1 MDAQEYKRKRKRKGS
16 LVMNKDVYGIL
27 GDLTAEILLEIIAEC
42 MDDYLYVIDLQNN
55 KMEISQSALDR
66 FMISETYM
74 RNAKQEI
81 MSVVYKEDRT
91 MFAKHMQAV
100 MDGKEKVHDIHYRWL
115 DKNGLPVWVNCRGV
129 VIDDEDGK
137 PGYLVG
143 CLNET
148 GNQRRADNVTGLL
161 GGMEFC
167 AYLRS
172 QKKPVTTGFLMHIG
186 IDDFATVNE
195 THGSNYGDYVL
206 KSVADCMKEC
216 LSGNQR
222 LYHLVA
228 DQYVIVDLDSTSMDD
243 AIQLKKKIGEKI
255 DEFIISEKYEVVFSA
270 SAGVIDAST
279 VAEGYEECRKKFEF
293 SLKKAKRMG
302 KNNIYFYRQE
312 DYEKFQRNGRI
323 ISALRNSIAN
333 GCEGFE
339 VYYQPIVDCVSG
351 RVIGAEALMRYT
363 MVTEEGKEWLSPVE
377 FIPLLEKTGLIIP
390 AGRFVLNEAA
400 KMCREIQQYIPEF
413 SVNVNISCY
422 QIEHGKIADKILT
435 AVRDN
440 GLMPDRICIEMTESG
455 FMDMTPVF
463 CKFRKVLEEN
473 GIQFVIDDFGTGY
486 SNLHCISDMNPG
498 YVKMDKDFTAKAMS
512 CERDYELFKKIIEMV
527 HSIGIHICVE
537 GIEKEDWHL
546 KMKELQAD
554 YLQGYF
560 FGKPC
565 EKKKFMEEF
574 VCNPHNNGVW

>member
-1 MDAQEYKRKRKRKGS
+1 
-16 LVMNKDVYGIL
+16 MNKDVYGIL

-66 FMISETYM
+66 FMISEKHV
-74 RNAKQEI
+74 RNVKQEI

-323 ISALRNSIAN
+323 ISALRSSIAN

-377 FIPLLEKTGLIIP
+377 FIPLLEKSGLIIP

-413 SVNVNISCY
+413 RVNVNISYY

-440 GLMPDRICIEMTESG
+440 GLTPNRICIEMTESG
-455 FMDMTPVF
+455 FIDMTPVF

-486 SNLHCISDMNPG
+486 SNLHCISAMNPG

-527 HSIGIHICVE
+527 HSIGIRICVE

>member
-1 MDAQEYKRKRKRKGS
+1 
-16 LVMNKDVYGIL
+16 MNKDVYGIL
-27 GDLTAEILLEIIAEC
+27 GDLTAEVLLEIIAEC
-42 MDDYLYVIDLQNN
+42 MDDYLYVLDLQNN

-81 MSVVYKEDRT
+81 MSAVYEEDRA
-91 MFAKHMQAV
+91 MFEKHMQAV

-167 AYLRS
+167 DYLRS

-186 IDDFATVNE
+186 IDDFAAVNG

-216 LSGNQR
+216 LSENQR
-222 LYHLVA
+222 LYHLIA
-228 DQYVIVDLDSTSMDD
+228 GQYVIVDLDSTSMDD
-243 AIQLKKKIGEKI
+243 AIQLKKRIGEKI
-255 DEFIISEKYEVVFSA
+255 DEFIISEKYEVVFSV

-293 SLKKAKRMG
+293 SLKKAKQIG

-323 ISALRNSIAN
+323 ISALRSSIAN

-413 SVNVNISCY
+413 RVNVNISCY

-440 GLMPDRICIEMTESG
+440 GLTPDRICIEMTESG
-455 FMDMTPVF
+455 FMDMTPAF

-498 YVKMDKDFTAKAMS
+498 YVKIDKDFTAKAMS

-527 HSIGIHICVE
+527 HSIGIRICVE

-565 EKKKFMEEF
+565 EKRKFMEEF
-574 VCNPHNNGVW
+574 VCNPHNNGV

>member
-1 MDAQEYKRKRKRKGS
+1 
-16 LVMNKDVYGIL
+16 MNKDVYGIL
-27 GDLTAEILLEIIAEC
+27 GDLTAEVLLEIIAEC
-42 MDDYLYVIDLQNN
+42 MDDYLYVLDLQNN

-81 MSVVYKEDRT
+81 MSAVYEEDRA
-91 MFAKHMQAV
+91 MFEKHMQAV

-167 AYLRS
+167 DYLRS

-186 IDDFATVNE
+186 IDDFAAVNG

-222 LYHLVA
+222 LFHLIA

-323 ISALRNSIAN
+323 ISALRSSIAN

-413 SVNVNISCY
+413 RVNVNISCY

-440 GLMPDRICIEMTESG
+440 GLTPDRICIEMTESG
-455 FMDMTPVF
+455 FMDMTPAF

-527 HSIGIHICVE
+527 HSIGIRICVE
-537 GIEKEDWHL
+537 GIEEEDWHL

>member
-1 MDAQEYKRKRKRKGS
+1 
-16 LVMNKDVYGIL
+16 MNKDVYGIL
-27 GDLTAEILLEIIAEC
+27 GDLTAEVLLEIIAEC
-42 MDDYLYVIDLQNN
+42 MDDYLYVLDLQNN

-81 MSVVYKEDRT
+81 MSAVYEEDRA
-91 MFAKHMQAV
+91 MFENHMQAV

-167 AYLRS
+167 DYLRS

-186 IDDFATVNE
+186 IDDFAAVNG

-222 LYHLVA
+222 LFHLIA

-255 DEFIISEKYEVVFSA
+255 DEFIISEQYEVVFSA

-293 SLKKAKRMG
+293 SLKKAKQMG

-323 ISALRNSIAN
+323 ISALRSSIAN

-390 AGRFVLNEAA
+390 AGRFVLDEAA

-413 SVNVNISCY
+413 RVNVNISCY

-440 GLMPDRICIEMTESG
+440 GLTPDRICIEMTESG
-455 FMDMTPVF
+455 FMDMTPAF

-527 HSIGIHICVE
+527 HSIGIRICVE
-537 GIEKEDWHL
+537 GIEEEDWHL

>member
-1 MDAQEYKRKRKRKGS
+1 
-16 LVMNKDVYGIL
+16 MNKDVYGIL
-27 GDLTAEILLEIIAEC
+27 GDLTAEVLLEIIAEC
-42 MDDYLYVIDLQNN
+42 MDDYLYVLDLQNN

-81 MSVVYKEDRT
+81 MSAVYEEDRT

-167 AYLRS
+167 DYLRS

-186 IDDFATVNE
+186 IDDFAAVNG

-216 LSGNQR
+216 LSENQR
-222 LYHLVA
+222 LFHLIA
-228 DQYVIVDLDSTSMDD
+228 GQYVIVDLDSTSMDD

-255 DEFIISEKYEVVFSA
+255 DEFIISEQYEVVFSA

-293 SLKKAKRMG
+293 SLKKAKQMG

-323 ISALRNSIAN
+323 ISALRSSIAN

-413 SVNVNISCY
+413 RVNVNISCY

-440 GLMPDRICIEMTESG
+440 GLTPDRICIEMTESG
-455 FMDMTPVF
+455 FMDMTPAF

-527 HSIGIHICVE
+527 HSIGIRICVE
-537 GIEKEDWHL
+537 GIEEEDWHL

-574 VCNPHNNGVW
+574 VCNLRNKGV

>member
-1 MDAQEYKRKRKRKGS
+1 
-16 LVMNKDVYGIL
+16 MNKDVYGIL
-27 GDLTAEILLEIIAEC
+27 GDLTAEVLLEIIAEC
-42 MDDYLYVIDLQNN
+42 MDDYLYVLDLQNN

-81 MSVVYKEDRT
+81 MSAVYEEDRA
-91 MFAKHMQAV
+91 MFEKHMQAV

-167 AYLRS
+167 DYLRS

-186 IDDFATVNE
+186 IDDFAAVNG

-222 LYHLVA
+222 LFHLIA

-255 DEFIISEKYEVVFSA
+255 DEFIISEQYEVVFSA

-293 SLKKAKRMG
+293 SLKKAKQMG
-302 KNNIYFYRQE
+302 KNNIYFYSQE

-323 ISALRNSIAN
+323 ISALRSSIAN

-413 SVNVNISCY
+413 RVNVNISCY

-440 GLMPDRICIEMTESG
+440 GLTPDRICIEMTESG
-455 FMDMTPVF
+455 FMDMTPAF

-527 HSIGIHICVE
+527 HSIGIRICVE
-537 GIEKEDWHL
+537 GIEEEDWHL

-574 VCNPHNNGVW
+574 VCNLRNKGV

>member
-1 MDAQEYKRKRKRKGS
+1 
-16 LVMNKDVYGIL
+16 MNKDVYGIL

-81 MSVVYKEDRT
+81 MSAVYEEDRA
-91 MFAKHMQAV
+91 MFEKHMQAV

-148 GNQRRADNVTGLL
+148 GNQRRAYNVTGLL

-167 AYLRS
+167 DYLRS

-186 IDDFATVNE
+186 IDDFAAVNG

-222 LYHLVA
+222 LFHLIA

-255 DEFIISEKYEVVFSA
+255 DEFIISEQYEVVFSA

-293 SLKKAKRMG
+293 SLKKAKQMG

-413 SVNVNISCY
+413 RVNVNISCY

-440 GLMPDRICIEMTESG
+440 GLTPDRICIEMTESG
-455 FMDMTPVF
+455 FMDMTPAF

-527 HSIGIHICVE
+527 HSIGIRICVE

>member
-1 MDAQEYKRKRKRKGS
+1 
-16 LVMNKDVYGIL
+16 MNKDVYGIL
-27 GDLTAEILLEIIAEC
+27 GDLTAEVLLEIIAEC
-42 MDDYLYVIDLQNN
+42 MDDYLYVLDLQNN

-81 MSVVYKEDRT
+81 MSAVYEEDRA
-91 MFAKHMQAV
+91 MFEKHMQAV

-167 AYLRS
+167 DYLRS

-186 IDDFATVNE
+186 IDDFAAVNG

-216 LSGNQR
+216 LSENQR
-222 LYHLVA
+222 LFHLIA
-228 DQYVIVDLDSTSMDD
+228 GQYVIVDLDSTSMDD
-243 AIQLKKKIGEKI
+243 AIQLKKRIGEKI
-255 DEFIISEKYEVVFSA
+255 DEFIISEKYEVVFSV

-293 SLKKAKRMG
+293 SLKKAKQMG

-323 ISALRNSIAN
+323 ISALRSSIAN

-413 SVNVNISCY
+413 RVNVNISCY

-440 GLMPDRICIEMTESG
+440 GLTPDRICIEMTESG
-455 FMDMTPVF
+455 FMDMTPAF

-498 YVKMDKDFTAKAMS
+498 YVKIDKDFTAKAMS

-527 HSIGIHICVE
+527 HSIGIRICVE

-574 VCNPHNNGVW
+574 VCNLHNKGV

>member
-1 MDAQEYKRKRKRKGS
+1 
-16 LVMNKDVYGIL
+16 MNKDVYGIL
-27 GDLTAEILLEIIAEC
+27 GDLTAEVLLEIIAEC
-42 MDDYLYVIDLQNN
+42 MDDYLYVLDLQNN

-74 RNAKQEI
+74 RNAKQEV
-81 MSVVYKEDRT
+81 MSAVYEEDRA
-91 MFAKHMQAV
+91 MFEKHMQAV

-167 AYLRS
+167 DYLRS

-186 IDDFATVNE
+186 IDDFAAVNG

-222 LYHLVA
+222 LFHLIA
-228 DQYVIVDLDSTSMDD
+228 NQYVIVDLDSTSMDD

-255 DEFIISEKYEVVFSA
+255 DEFIISEQYEVVFSA

-293 SLKKAKRMG
+293 SLKKAKQMG

-323 ISALRNSIAN
+323 ISALRSSIAN

-413 SVNVNISCY
+413 RVNVNISCY

-440 GLMPDRICIEMTESG
+440 GLTPDRICIEMTESG
-455 FMDMTPVF
+455 FMDMTPAF

-527 HSIGIHICVE
+527 HSIGIRICVE
-537 GIEKEDWHL
+537 GIEEEDWHL

-560 FGKPC
+560 CGKPC

-574 VCNPHNNGVW
+574 VCNLRNKGV

>member
-1 MDAQEYKRKRKRKGS
+1 
-16 LVMNKDVYGIL
+16 MNKDVYGIL
-27 GDLTAEILLEIIAEC
+27 GDLTAEVLLEIIAEC
-42 MDDYLYVIDLQNN
+42 MDDYLYVLDLQNN

-81 MSVVYKEDRT
+81 MSAVYEEDRA
-91 MFAKHMQAV
+91 MFEKHMQAV

-167 AYLRS
+167 DYLRS

-186 IDDFATVNE
+186 IDDFAAVNG

-222 LYHLVA
+222 LFHLIA

-255 DEFIISEKYEVVFSA
+255 DEFIISEQYEVVFSA

-293 SLKKAKRMG
+293 SLKKAKQMG

-323 ISALRNSIAN
+323 ISALRSSIAN

-413 SVNVNISCY
+413 RVNVNISCY

-440 GLMPDRICIEMTESG
+440 GLTPDRICIEMTESG
-455 FMDMTPVF
+455 FMDMTPAF

-527 HSIGIHICVE
+527 HSIGIRLCVE
-537 GIEKEDWHL
+537 GIEEEDWHL

-574 VCNPHNNGVW
+574 VCNLRNKGV

>member
-66 FMISETYM
+66 FMISETHV
-74 RNAKQEI
+74 RNVKQEI
-81 MSVVYKEDRT
+81 MSVVYEEDRT

-222 LYHLVA
+222 LYHLIA

-323 ISALRNSIAN
+323 ISALRSSIAN

-339 VYYQPIVDCVSG
+339 VYYQPIYSLKEKCVVSL
-351 RVIGAEALMRYT
+351 EALVRLKD
-363 MVTEEGKEWLSPVE
+363 EKLGAIPPDE
-377 FIPLLEKTGLIIP
+377 FIPLAEQNGTITQIS
-390 AGRFVLNEAA
+390 
-400 KMCREIQQYIPEF
+400 EI
-413 SVNVNISCY
+413 
-422 QIEHGKIADKILT
+422 
-435 AVRDN
+435 
-440 GLMPDRICIEMTESG
+440 
-455 FMDMTPVF
+455 
-463 CKFRKVLEEN
+463 VLEECCRFLAKHVLPN
-473 GIQFVIDDFGTGY
+473 PSLGIRTIHVNIAAAQCLNR
-486 SNLHCISDMNPG
+486 NLKESILPVLERY
-498 YVKMDKDFTAKAMS
+498 YVPAHMITLELTERTA
-512 CERDYELFKKIIEMV
+512 
-527 HSIGIHICVE
+527 VE
-537 GIEKEDWHL
+537 APKLMLWH
-546 KMKELQAD
+546 MQE
-554 YLQGYF
+554 
-560 FGKPC
+560 FGKIGMGFAMDDYGSGNSNCSYLIRFPFREIKIC
-565 EKKKFMEEF
+565 ITKISTFLILCDLA
-574 VCNPHNNGVW
+574 VCLATLYVSFSLVFALMG

>member
-1 MDAQEYKRKRKRKGS
+1 MDAQEYKRKRKREGS
-16 LVMNKDVYGIL
+16 LVMNKDVYGLL
-27 GDLTAEILLEIIAEC
+27 GDLTAEVLLEIIAEC
-42 MDDYLYVIDLQNN
+42 MDDYLYVFDLQNN
-55 KMEISQSALDR
+55 KMEISRSALDR
-66 FMISETYM
+66 FMISETHM

-81 MSVVYKEDRT
+81 MSAVYEEDRT
-91 MFAKHMQAV
+91 MIAKHMQAV

-167 AYLRS
+167 DYLRS

-186 IDDFATVNE
+186 IDDFAAVNG

-222 LYHLVA
+222 LYHLIA
-228 DQYVIVDLDSTSMDD
+228 GQYVIVDLDSTSMDD

-255 DEFIISEKYEVVFSA
+255 DEFIISEKYEVVFSV

-293 SLKKAKRMG
+293 SLKKAKQMG

-312 DYEKFQRNGRI
+312 EYERFQRNGRI

-413 SVNVNISCY
+413 RVNVNISYY
-422 QIEHGKIADKILT
+422 QIEHGKIADKILA

-440 GLMPDRICIEMTESG
+440 GLTPDCICIEMTESG
-455 FMDMTPVF
+455 FMDMTPAF

-473 GIQFVIDDFGTGY
+473 RIQFVIDDFGTGY

-498 YVKMDKDFTAKAMS
+498 YVKIDKDFTAKAMS

-527 HSIGIHICVE
+527 HSIGIRICVE

-565 EKKKFMEEF
+565 EKRKFMEEF
-574 VCNPHNNGVW
+574 VCNSHNNGV

>member
-1 MDAQEYKRKRKRKGS
+1 
-16 LVMNKDVYGIL
+16 MNKDVYGIL
-27 GDLTAEILLEIIAEC
+27 GDLTAEVLLEIIAEC
-42 MDDYLYVIDLQNN
+42 MDDYLYVLDLQNN

-81 MSVVYKEDRT
+81 MSAVYEEDRA
-91 MFAKHMQAV
+91 MFEKHMQAV

-167 AYLRS
+167 DYLRS

-186 IDDFATVNE
+186 IDDFAAVNG

-222 LYHLVA
+222 LFHLIA

-255 DEFIISEKYEVVFSA
+255 DEFIISEQYEVVFSA

-293 SLKKAKRMG
+293 SLKKAKQMG

-312 DYEKFQRNGRI
+312 EYERFQRNGRI

-413 SVNVNISCY
+413 KVNVNISYY
-422 QIEHGKIADKILT
+422 QIEHGKIADKILA

-440 GLMPDRICIEMTESG
+440 GLAPDRICIEMTESG
-455 FMDMTPVF
+455 FMDMTPAF

-527 HSIGIHICVE
+527 HSIGIRICVE

-554 YLQGYF
+554 YLQGYL

-565 EKKKFMEEF
+565 EKKKFVEAF
-574 VCNPHNNGVW
+574 VCNLRNNGV

>member
-1 MDAQEYKRKRKRKGS
+1 
-16 LVMNKDVYGIL
+16 MNKDVYGIL
-27 GDLTAEILLEIIAEC
+27 GDLTAEVLLEIIAEC
-42 MDDYLYVIDLQNN
+42 MDDYLYVLDLQNN

-81 MSVVYKEDRT
+81 MSAVYEEDRA
-91 MFAKHMQAV
+91 MFEKHMQAV

-167 AYLRS
+167 DYLRS

-186 IDDFATVNE
+186 IDDFAAVNG

-222 LYHLVA
+222 LFHLIA

-255 DEFIISEKYEVVFSA
+255 DEFIISEQYEVVFSA

-527 HSIGIHICVE
+527 HSIGIRICVE

>member
-1 MDAQEYKRKRKRKGS
+1 MDAQEYKRKRKREGS
-16 LVMNKDVYGIL
+16 LVMNKDVYGLL

-42 MDDYLYVIDLQNN
+42 MDDYLYVLDLQNN

-66 FMISETYM
+66 FIISETQM

-81 MSVVYKEDRT
+81 MSAVYEEDRA
-91 MFAKHMQAV
+91 MFEKHMQAV

-167 AYLRS
+167 DYLRS

-186 IDDFATVNE
+186 IDDFAAVNG

-222 LYHLVA
+222 LFHLIA
-228 DQYVIVDLDSTSMDD
+228 DQYVIVDLDSTSRDD

-255 DEFIISEKYEVVFSA
+255 DEFIISEQYEVVFSA

-363 MVTEEGKEWLSPVE
+363 MVTEEGEERLSPVE
-377 FIPLLEKTGLIIP
+377 FIPLLEMTGLIIP
-390 AGRFVLNEAA
+390 AGRFLLNEAA
-400 KMCREIQQYIPEF
+400 KMCCEILQYIPEF
-413 SVNVNISCY
+413 KVNVNISYY
-422 QIEHGKIADKILT
+422 QIEHGKIADRILA
-435 AVRDN
+435 AVNDN
-440 GLMPDRICIEMTESG
+440 GLAPDHICIEMTESG
-455 FMDMTPVF
+455 FMDMTPAF

-527 HSIGIHICVE
+527 HSIGIRICVE
-537 GIEKEDWHL
+537 GIEEEDWHL

-574 VCNPHNNGVW
+574 VCNPHNNGV

>member
-1 MDAQEYKRKRKRKGS
+1 
-16 LVMNKDVYGIL
+16 MNKDVYGIL
-27 GDLTAEILLEIIAEC
+27 GDLTAEVLLEIIAEC
-42 MDDYLYVIDLQNN
+42 MDDYLYVLDLQNN

-81 MSVVYKEDRT
+81 MSAVYEEDRA
-91 MFAKHMQAV
+91 MFEKHMQAV

-167 AYLRS
+167 DYLRS

-186 IDDFATVNE
+186 IDDFAAVNG

-222 LYHLVA
+222 LFHLIA
-228 DQYVIVDLDSTSMDD
+228 DQYVIVDLDSTSKDD

-255 DEFIISEKYEVVFSA
+255 DEFIISEQYEVVFSA

-293 SLKKAKRMG
+293 SLKKAKQMG

-323 ISALRNSIAN
+323 ISALRSSIAN

-413 SVNVNISCY
+413 RVNVNISCY

-440 GLMPDRICIEMTESG
+440 GLTPDRICIEMTESG
-455 FMDMTPVF
+455 FMDMTPAF

-527 HSIGIHICVE
+527 HSIGIRICVE
-537 GIEKEDWHL
+537 GIEEEDWHL

-574 VCNPHNNGVW
+574 VCNLRNKGV

>member
-1 MDAQEYKRKRKRKGS
+1 
-16 LVMNKDVYGIL
+16 MNKDVYGIL
-27 GDLTAEILLEIIAEC
+27 GDLTAEVLLEIIAEC
-42 MDDYLYVIDLQNN
+42 MDDYLYVLDLQNN

-81 MSVVYKEDRT
+81 MSAVYEEDRA
-91 MFAKHMQAV
+91 MFEKHMQAV

-167 AYLRS
+167 DYLRS

-186 IDDFATVNE
+186 IDDFAAVNG

-222 LYHLVA
+222 LFHLIA

-323 ISALRNSIAN
+323 ISALRSSIAN

-377 FIPLLEKTGLIIP
+377 FIPLLEKSGLIIP

-413 SVNVNISCY
+413 RVNVNISYY
-422 QIEHGKIADKILT
+422 QIEHGKIADKILA

-440 GLMPDRICIEMTESG
+440 GLTPDCICIEMTESG

-527 HSIGIHICVE
+527 HSIGIRICVE

-565 EKKKFMEEF
+565 EKRKFMEEF
-574 VCNPHNNGVW
+574 VCNPHNNGV

>member
-1 MDAQEYKRKRKRKGS
+1 
-16 LVMNKDVYGIL
+16 MNKDVYGIL
-27 GDLTAEILLEIIAEC
+27 GDLTAEVLLEIIAEC
-42 MDDYLYVIDLQNN
+42 MDDYLYVLDLQNN

-81 MSVVYKEDRT
+81 MSAVYEEDRA
-91 MFAKHMQAV
+91 MFEKHMQAV

-186 IDDFATVNE
+186 IDDFAAVNG

-216 LSGNQR
+216 LSENQR
-222 LYHLVA
+222 LYHLIA
-228 DQYVIVDLDSTSMDD
+228 GQYVIVDLDSTSMDD
-243 AIQLKKKIGEKI
+243 AIQLKKRIGEKI
-255 DEFIISEKYEVVFSA
+255 DEFIISEKYEVVFSV

-293 SLKKAKRMG
+293 SLKKAKQMG

-323 ISALRNSIAN
+323 ISALRSSIAN

-413 SVNVNISCY
+413 KVNVNISYY
-422 QIEHGKIADKILT
+422 QIEHGKIADKILA

-440 GLMPDRICIEMTESG
+440 GLTPDCICIEMTESG
-455 FMDMTPVF
+455 FMDMTPAF

-473 GIQFVIDDFGTGY
+473 RIQFVIDDFGTGY

-498 YVKMDKDFTAKAMS
+498 YVKIDKDFTAKAMS

-527 HSIGIHICVE
+527 HSIGIRICVE

-565 EKKKFMEEF
+565 EKRKFMEEF
-574 VCNPHNNGVW
+574 VCNPHNNGV

>member
-1 MDAQEYKRKRKRKGS
+1 
-16 LVMNKDVYGIL
+16 MNKDVYGIL

-42 MDDYLYVIDLQNN
+42 MDDYLYVFDLKNN

-81 MSVVYKEDRT
+81 MSVVYEEDRT
-91 MFAKHMQAV
+91 MFAKHMQDV

-129 VIDDEDGK
+129 VLDDEDGK

-167 AYLRS
+167 DYLRS

-186 IDDFATVNE
+186 IDDFTAVNG

-222 LYHLVA
+222 LFHLIA
-228 DQYVIVDLDSTSMDD
+228 DQYVIADLDSTSRDD

-293 SLKKAKRMG
+293 SLKMAKRMG

-363 MVTEEGKEWLSPVE
+363 MVTEEGEERLSPVE
-377 FIPLLEKTGLIIP
+377 FIPLLEMTGLIIP
-390 AGRFVLNEAA
+390 AGRFLLNEAA
-400 KMCREIQQYIPEF
+400 KMCCEILQYIPEF
-413 SVNVNISCY
+413 KVNVNISCY
-422 QIEHGKIADKILT
+422 QIEHGKIADKILA
-435 AVRDN
+435 AVNDN
-440 GLMPDRICIEMTESG
+440 GLAPDHICIEMTESG
-455 FMDMTPVF
+455 FMDMTPAF

-498 YVKMDKDFTAKAMS
+498 YVKIDKDFTAKAMS

-527 HSIGIHICVE
+527 HSIGIRICVE
-537 GIEKEDWHL
+537 GIEEEDWHL

-574 VCNPHNNGVW
+574 VCNLRNKGV

>member
-1 MDAQEYKRKRKRKGS
+1 
-16 LVMNKDVYGIL
+16 MNKDVYGIL
-27 GDLTAEILLEIIAEC
+27 GDLTAEVLLEIIAEC
-42 MDDYLYVIDLQNN
+42 MDDYLYVLDLQNN

-81 MSVVYKEDRT
+81 MSAVYEEDRA
-91 MFAKHMQAV
+91 MFEKHMQAV

-167 AYLRS
+167 DYLRS

-186 IDDFATVNE
+186 IDDFAAVNG

-216 LSGNQR
+216 LSENQR
-222 LYHLVA
+222 LFHLIA
-228 DQYVIVDLDSTSMDD
+228 GQYVIVDLDSTSMDD
-243 AIQLKKKIGEKI
+243 AIQLKKRIGEKI

-293 SLKKAKRMG
+293 SLKKAKQMG

-323 ISALRNSIAN
+323 ISALRSSIAN

-413 SVNVNISCY
+413 RVNVNISCY

-440 GLMPDRICIEMTESG
+440 GLTPDRICIEMTESG
-455 FMDMTPVF
+455 FMDMTPAF

-527 HSIGIHICVE
+527 HSIGIRICVE
-537 GIEKEDWHL
+537 GIEEEDWHL

-574 VCNPHNNGVW
+574 VCNLRNKGV

>member
-1 MDAQEYKRKRKRKGS
+1 
-16 LVMNKDVYGIL
+16 MNKDVYGIL
-27 GDLTAEILLEIIAEC
+27 GDLTAEVLLEIIAEC
-42 MDDYLYVIDLQNN
+42 MDDYLYVLDLQNN

-81 MSVVYKEDRT
+81 MSAVYEEDRA
-91 MFAKHMQAV
+91 MFEKHMQAV

-167 AYLRS
+167 DYLRS

-186 IDDFATVNE
+186 IDDFAAVNG

-243 AIQLKKKIGEKI
+243 AIQLKKRIGEKI
-255 DEFIISEKYEVVFSA
+255 DEFIISEKYEVVFSV

-293 SLKKAKRMG
+293 SLKKAKQMG

-312 DYEKFQRNGRI
+312 DYETFQRNGRI
-323 ISALRNSIAN
+323 ISALRSSIAN

-390 AGRFVLNEAA
+390 AGRFVLDEAA

-413 SVNVNISCY
+413 RVNVNISCY

-440 GLMPDRICIEMTESG
+440 GLTPDRICIEMTESG
-455 FMDMTPVF
+455 FMDMTPAF

-527 HSIGIHICVE
+527 HSIGIRICVE
-537 GIEKEDWHL
+537 GIEEEDWHL

-574 VCNPHNNGVW
+574 VYNLRNKGV

>member
-1 MDAQEYKRKRKRKGS
+1 
-16 LVMNKDVYGIL
+16 MNKDVYGIL
-27 GDLTAEILLEIIAEC
+27 GDLTAEVLLEIIAEC
-42 MDDYLYVIDLQNN
+42 MDDYLYVLDLQNN

-81 MSVVYKEDRT
+81 MSAVYEEDRA
-91 MFAKHMQAV
+91 MFEKHMQAV

-167 AYLRS
+167 DYLRS

-186 IDDFATVNE
+186 IDDFAAVNG

-206 KSVADCMKEC
+206 KSVADCMKAC

-222 LYHLVA
+222 LYHLIA
-228 DQYVIVDLDSTSMDD
+228 GQYVIADLDSTSRDD

-270 SAGVIDAST
+270 SAGVINAST

-293 SLKKAKRMG
+293 SLKKAKQMG

-312 DYEKFQRNGRI
+312 EYERFQRNGRI

-413 SVNVNISCY
+413 KVNVNISYY
-422 QIEHGKIADKILT
+422 QIEHGKIADKILA

-440 GLMPDRICIEMTESG
+440 GLAPDRICIEMTESG
-455 FMDMTPVF
+455 FMDMTPAF

-473 GIQFVIDDFGTGY
+473 EIQLVIDDFGTGY

-527 HSIGIHICVE
+527 HSIGIRICVE

-565 EKKKFMEEF
+565 EKRKFMEEF
-574 VCNPHNNGVW
+574 VCNPHNNGV

>member
-1 MDAQEYKRKRKRKGS
+1 
-16 LVMNKDVYGIL
+16 MNKDVYGIL

-42 MDDYLYVIDLQNN
+42 MDDYLYVFDLQNN

-66 FMISETYM
+66 FMISEIHM

-81 MSVVYKEDRT
+81 MSVVYEEDRA
-91 MFAKHMQAV
+91 MFEKHMQAM
-100 MDGKEKVHDIHYRWL
+100 MDGKEKLHDIHYRWL

-129 VIDDEDGK
+129 VLDDEDGK

-167 AYLRS
+167 DYLRS
-172 QKKPVTTGFLMHIG
+172 QKKPVTTGFLMYIG
-186 IDDFATVNE
+186 IDDFAAVNG

-222 LYHLVA
+222 LYHLIA
-228 DQYVIVDLDSTSMDD
+228 DQYVIADLDSTSRDD

-293 SLKKAKRMG
+293 SLKMAKRMG

-363 MVTEEGKEWLSPVE
+363 MVTEEGEERLSPVE
-377 FIPLLEKTGLIIP
+377 FIPLLEMTGLIIP
-390 AGRFVLNEAA
+390 VGRFLLNEAA
-400 KMCREIQQYIPEF
+400 KMCCEIQQYIPEF
-413 SVNVNISCY
+413 KVNVNISCY
-422 QIEHGKIADKILT
+422 QIEHGKIADKILA

-440 GLMPDRICIEMTESG
+440 GLAPDHICIEMTESG
-455 FMDMTPVF
+455 FMDMTPAF

-498 YVKMDKDFTAKAMS
+498 YVKIDKDFTAKAMS

-527 HSIGIHICVE
+527 HSIGIRICVE
-537 GIEKEDWHL
+537 GIEEEDWHL

-565 EKKKFMEEF
+565 EKRKFMEEF
-574 VCNPHNNGVW
+574 VCNPRNNGV

>member
-1 MDAQEYKRKRKRKGS
+1 MDAQEYKRKRKREGS
-16 LVMNKDVYGIL
+16 LVMNKDVYGLL

-42 MDDYLYVIDLQNN
+42 MDDYLYVLDLQNN

-66 FMISETYM
+66 FIISETQM

-81 MSVVYKEDRT
+81 MSAVYEEDRA
-91 MFAKHMQAV
+91 MFEKHMQAV

-167 AYLRS
+167 DYLRS

-186 IDDFATVNE
+186 IDDFVAVNG

-222 LYHLVA
+222 LFHLIA
-228 DQYVIVDLDSTSMDD
+228 DQYVIVDLDSTSRDD

-255 DEFIISEKYEVVFSA
+255 DEFIISEQYEVVFSA

-363 MVTEEGKEWLSPVE
+363 MVTEEGEERLSPVE
-377 FIPLLEKTGLIIP
+377 FIPLLEMTGLIIP
-390 AGRFVLNEAA
+390 AGRFLLNEAA
-400 KMCREIQQYIPEF
+400 KMCCEILQYIPEF
-413 SVNVNISCY
+413 KVNVNISYY
-422 QIEHGKIADKILT
+422 QIEHGKIADRILA
-435 AVRDN
+435 AVNDN
-440 GLMPDRICIEMTESG
+440 GLAPDHICIEMTESG
-455 FMDMTPVF
+455 FMDMTPAF

-498 YVKMDKDFTAKAMS
+498 YVKIDKDFTAKAMS

-527 HSIGIHICVE
+527 HSIGIRICVE

-574 VCNPHNNGVW
+574 V

>member
-1 MDAQEYKRKRKRKGS
+1 
-16 LVMNKDVYGIL
+16 MNKDVYGIL
-27 GDLTAEILLEIIAEC
+27 GDLTAEVLLEIIAEC
-42 MDDYLYVIDLQNN
+42 MDDYLYVLDLQNN

-81 MSVVYKEDRT
+81 MSAVYEEDRA
-91 MFAKHMQAV
+91 MFEKHMQAV

-167 AYLRS
+167 DYLRS

-186 IDDFATVNE
+186 IDDFAAVNG

-222 LYHLVA
+222 LFHLIA

-323 ISALRNSIAN
+323 ISALRSSIAN

-377 FIPLLEKTGLIIP
+377 FIPLLEKSGLIIP

-413 SVNVNISCY
+413 RVNVNISYY

-440 GLMPDRICIEMTESG
+440 GLTPNRICIEMTESG
-455 FMDMTPVF
+455 FIDMTPVF

-527 HSIGIHICVE
+527 HSIGIRICVE

>member
-1 MDAQEYKRKRKRKGS
+1 
-16 LVMNKDVYGIL
+16 MNKDVYGIL
-27 GDLTAEILLEIIAEC
+27 GDLTAEVLLEIIAEC
-42 MDDYLYVIDLQNN
+42 MDDYLYVFDLQNN

-66 FMISETYM
+66 FKISETHM

-81 MSVVYKEDRT
+81 MSAVYEEDRT

-167 AYLRS
+167 DYLRS

-186 IDDFATVNE
+186 IDDFAAVNE

-323 ISALRNSIAN
+323 ISALRSSIAN

-377 FIPLLEKTGLIIP
+377 FIPLLEKSGLIIP

-413 SVNVNISCY
+413 RVNVNISYY
-422 QIEHGKIADKILT
+422 QIEHGKIADKILA

-440 GLMPDRICIEMTESG
+440 GLTPDCICIEMTESG

-527 HSIGIHICVE
+527 HSIGIRICVE

-565 EKKKFMEEF
+565 EKRKFMEEF
-574 VCNPHNNGVW
+574 VCNPHNNGV

>member
-1 MDAQEYKRKRKRKGS
+1 
-16 LVMNKDVYGIL
+16 MNKDVYGIL
-27 GDLTAEILLEIIAEC
+27 GDLTAEVLLEIIAEC
-42 MDDYLYVIDLQNN
+42 MDDYLYVLDLQNN

-81 MSVVYKEDRT
+81 MSAVYEEDRA
-91 MFAKHMQAV
+91 MFEKHMQAV

-167 AYLRS
+167 DYLRS

-186 IDDFATVNE
+186 IDDFAAVNG

-222 LYHLVA
+222 LFHLIA

-255 DEFIISEKYEVVFSA
+255 DEFIISEQYEVVFSA

-293 SLKKAKRMG
+293 SLKKAKQMG

-323 ISALRNSIAN
+323 ISALRSSIAN

-413 SVNVNISCY
+413 RVNVNISCY

-440 GLMPDRICIEMTESG
+440 GLTPDRICIEMTESG
-455 FMDMTPVF
+455 FMDMTPAF

-527 HSIGIHICVE
+527 HSIGIRICVE
-537 GIEKEDWHL
+537 GIEEEDWHL

-574 VCNPHNNGVW
+574 VYNLRNNGV

>member
-1 MDAQEYKRKRKRKGS
+1 
-16 LVMNKDVYGIL
+16 MNKDVYGIL
-27 GDLTAEILLEIIAEC
+27 GDLTAEVLLEIIAEC
-42 MDDYLYVIDLQNN
+42 MDDYLYVLDLHNN

-81 MSVVYKEDRT
+81 MSAVYEEDRA
-91 MFAKHMQAV
+91 MFEKHMQAV

-167 AYLRS
+167 DYLRS

-186 IDDFATVNE
+186 IDDFAAVNG

-216 LSGNQR
+216 LSENQR
-222 LYHLVA
+222 LFHLIA
-228 DQYVIVDLDSTSMDD
+228 GQYVIVDLDSTSMDD
-243 AIQLKKKIGEKI
+243 AIQLKKRIGEKI
-255 DEFIISEKYEVVFSA
+255 DEFIISEKYEVVFSV

-293 SLKKAKRMG
+293 SLKKAKQMG

-323 ISALRNSIAN
+323 ISALRSSIAN

-413 SVNVNISCY
+413 RVNVNISCY
-422 QIEHGKIADKILT
+422 QIEHGKIADKILA

-440 GLMPDRICIEMTESG
+440 GLTPDRICIEMTESG
-455 FMDMTPVF
+455 FMDMTPAF

-527 HSIGIHICVE
+527 HSIGIRICVE
-537 GIEKEDWHL
+537 GIEEEDWHL

-574 VCNPHNNGVW
+574 VCNLRNKGV

>member
-1 MDAQEYKRKRKRKGS
+1 
-16 LVMNKDVYGIL
+16 MNKDVYGIL

-42 MDDYLYVIDLQNN
+42 MDDYLYVFDLQNN
-55 KMEISQSALDR
+55 KMEISRSALDR
-66 FMISETYM
+66 FMISETHM

-81 MSVVYKEDRT
+81 MSAVYEEDRT

-167 AYLRS
+167 DYLRT
-172 QKKPVTTGFLMHIG
+172 QKKPMTTGFLMHIG
-186 IDDFATVNE
+186 IDDFAAVNG
-195 THGSNYGDYVL
+195 THGSTYGDYVL

-222 LYHLVA
+222 LYHLIA
-228 DQYVIVDLDSTSMDD
+228 DQYAIVDLDSTSMDD
-243 AIQLKKKIGEKI
+243 AMQLKKRIGEKI
-255 DEFIISEKYEVVFSA
+255 DEFIISEKYEVVFSV

-293 SLKKAKRMG
+293 SLKMAKQMG
-302 KNNIYFYRQE
+302 KNNIYFYRQD
-312 DYEKFQRNGRI
+312 DYERFQRNGRI

-333 GCEGFE
+333 ECEGFE
-339 VYYQPIVDCVSG
+339 VYYQPIVDCASG

-413 SVNVNISCY
+413 RVNVNISYY
-422 QIEHGKIADKILT
+422 QIEHGKIADRILT

-440 GLMPDRICIEMTESG
+440 GLTPDRICIEMTESG
-455 FMDMTPVF
+455 FMDMTPAF

-527 HSIGIHICVE
+527 HSIGIRICVE

-565 EKKKFMEEF
+565 EKRKFMEEF
-574 VCNPHNNGVW
+574 VCNPHNNGV

>member
-1 MDAQEYKRKRKRKGS
+1 
-16 LVMNKDVYGIL
+16 MNKDVYGIL

-42 MDDYLYVIDLQNN
+42 MDDYLYVLDLQNN

-66 FMISETYM
+66 FIISETQM

-81 MSVVYKEDRT
+81 MSAVYEEDRA
-91 MFAKHMQAV
+91 MFEKHMQAV

-167 AYLRS
+167 DYLRS

-186 IDDFATVNE
+186 IDDFAAVNG

-222 LYHLVA
+222 LFHLIA
-228 DQYVIVDLDSTSMDD
+228 DQYVIVDLDSTSRDD

-255 DEFIISEKYEVVFSA
+255 DEFIISEQYEVVFSA

-363 MVTEEGKEWLSPVE
+363 MVTEEGEERLSPVE
-377 FIPLLEKTGLIIP
+377 FIPLLEMTGLIIP
-390 AGRFVLNEAA
+390 AGRFLLNEAA
-400 KMCREIQQYIPEF
+400 KMCCEILQYIPEF
-413 SVNVNISCY
+413 KVNVNISYY
-422 QIEHGKIADKILT
+422 QIEHGKIADRILA
-435 AVRDN
+435 AVNDN
-440 GLMPDRICIEMTESG
+440 GLAPDHICIEMTESG
-455 FMDMTPVF
+455 FMDMTPAF

-527 HSIGIHICVE
+527 HSIGIRICVE
-537 GIEKEDWHL
+537 GIEEEDWHL

-574 VCNPHNNGVW
+574 VCNPHNNGV

>member
-66 FMISETYM
+66 FMISEKHV
-74 RNAKQEI
+74 RNVKQEI

-323 ISALRNSIAN
+323 ISALRSSIAN

-377 FIPLLEKTGLIIP
+377 FIPLLEKSGLIIP

-413 SVNVNISCY
+413 RVNVNISYY

-440 GLMPDRICIEMTESG
+440 GLTPNRICIEMTESG
-455 FMDMTPVF
+455 FIDMTPVF

-527 HSIGIHICVE
+527 HSIGIRICVE

-574 VCNPHNNGVW
+574 VCNLRNKGV

>member
-1 MDAQEYKRKRKRKGS
+1 
-16 LVMNKDVYGIL
+16 
-27 GDLTAEILLEIIAEC
+27 
-42 MDDYLYVIDLQNN
+42 
-55 KMEISQSALDR
+55 
-66 FMISETYM
+66 
-74 RNAKQEI
+74 
-81 MSVVYKEDRT
+81 

-167 AYLRS
+167 DYLRS

-186 IDDFATVNE
+186 IDDFAAVNG
-195 THGSNYGDYVL
+195 THGSTYGDYVL

-222 LYHLVA
+222 LFHLIA
-228 DQYVIVDLDSTSMDD
+228 DQYVIVDLDSTSRED
-243 AIQLKKKIGEKI
+243 AIQLKKRIGEKI
-255 DEFIISEKYEVVFSA
+255 DEFIISEKYEVVFSV

-293 SLKKAKRMG
+293 SLKKAKQMG

-312 DYEKFQRNGRI
+312 EYERFQRNGRI

-339 VYYQPIVDCVSG
+339 VYYQPIVDCASG

-400 KMCREIQQYIPEF
+400 KMCCEIQQYIPEF
-413 SVNVNISCY
+413 RVNVNISYY

-440 GLMPDRICIEMTESG
+440 GLTPDRICIEMTESG
-455 FMDMTPVF
+455 FMDMTPAF

-527 HSIGIHICVE
+527 HSIGIRICVE

-565 EKKKFMEEF
+565 EKRKFMEEF
-574 VCNPHNNGVW
+574 VCNPHNKGV

>member
-1 MDAQEYKRKRKRKGS
+1 
-16 LVMNKDVYGIL
+16 MNKDVYGIL
-27 GDLTAEILLEIIAEC
+27 GDLTAEVLLEIIAEC
-42 MDDYLYVIDLQNN
+42 MDDYLYVLDLQNN

-81 MSVVYKEDRT
+81 MSAVYEEDRA
-91 MFAKHMQAV
+91 MFEKHMQAV

-167 AYLRS
+167 DYLRS

-186 IDDFATVNE
+186 IDDFAAVNG

-222 LYHLVA
+222 LFHLIA

-255 DEFIISEKYEVVFSA
+255 DEFIISEQYEVVFSA

-293 SLKKAKRMG
+293 SLKKAKQMG

-377 FIPLLEKTGLIIP
+377 FIPLLEKSGLIIP

-413 SVNVNISCY
+413 RVNVNISYY

-440 GLMPDRICIEMTESG
+440 GLTPDCICIEMTESG

-527 HSIGIHICVE
+527 HSIGIRICVE

-554 YLQGYF
+554 YLQGYL

-565 EKKKFMEEF
+565 EKRKFMEEF
-574 VCNPHNNGVW
+574 VCNPHNNGV

>member
-1 MDAQEYKRKRKRKGS
+1 MDAQEYKRKRKREGS
-16 LVMNKDVYGIL
+16 LVMNKDVYGLL

-42 MDDYLYVIDLQNN
+42 MDDYLYVLDLQNN

-66 FMISETYM
+66 FMISETQM

-81 MSVVYKEDRT
+81 MSAVYEEDRA
-91 MFAKHMQAV
+91 MFEKHMQAV

-167 AYLRS
+167 DYLRS

-186 IDDFATVNE
+186 IDDFAAVNE

-323 ISALRNSIAN
+323 ISALRSSIAN

-377 FIPLLEKTGLIIP
+377 FIPLLEKSGLIIP

-413 SVNVNISCY
+413 RVNVNISYY

-440 GLMPDRICIEMTESG
+440 GLTPDCICIEMTESG

-527 HSIGIHICVE
+527 HSIGIRICVE

-565 EKKKFMEEF
+565 EKRKFMEEF
-574 VCNPHNNGVW
+574 VCNPHNNGV

>member
-27 GDLTAEILLEIIAEC
+27 GDLTAEVLLEIIAEC
-42 MDDYLYVIDLQNN
+42 MDDYLYVLDLQNN

-81 MSVVYKEDRT
+81 MSAVYEEDRA
-91 MFAKHMQAV
+91 MFEKHMQAV

-167 AYLRS
+167 DYLRS

-186 IDDFATVNE
+186 IDDFAAVNG

-222 LYHLVA
+222 LFHLIA

-255 DEFIISEKYEVVFSA
+255 DEFIISEQYEVVFSA

-293 SLKKAKRMG
+293 SLKKAKQMG

-323 ISALRNSIAN
+323 ISALRSSIAN

-413 SVNVNISCY
+413 RVNVNISCY

-440 GLMPDRICIEMTESG
+440 GLTPDRICIEMTESG
-455 FMDMTPVF
+455 FMDMTPAF

-527 HSIGIHICVE
+527 HSIGIRICVE
-537 GIEKEDWHL
+537 GIEEEDWHL

-574 VCNPHNNGVW
+574 VCNLRNKGV

>member
-1 MDAQEYKRKRKRKGS
+1 
-16 LVMNKDVYGIL
+16 MNKDVYGIL
-27 GDLTAEILLEIIAEC
+27 GDLTAEVLLEIIAEC
-42 MDDYLYVIDLQNN
+42 MDDYLYVLDLQNN

-81 MSVVYKEDRT
+81 MSAVYEEDRA
-91 MFAKHMQAV
+91 MFEKHMQAV

-167 AYLRS
+167 DYLRS

-186 IDDFATVNE
+186 IDDFAAVNG

-216 LSGNQR
+216 LYENQR
-222 LYHLVA
+222 LYHLIA
-228 DQYVIVDLDSTSMDD
+228 GQYVIVDLDSTSMDD

-255 DEFIISEKYEVVFSA
+255 DEFIISEQYEVVFSA

-293 SLKKAKRMG
+293 SLKKAKQMG

-323 ISALRNSIAN
+323 ISALRSSIAN

-413 SVNVNISCY
+413 RVNVNISCY

-440 GLMPDRICIEMTESG
+440 GLTPDRICIEMTESG
-455 FMDMTPVF
+455 FMDMTPAF

-527 HSIGIHICVE
+527 HSIGIRICVE
-537 GIEKEDWHL
+537 GIEEEDWHL

-574 VCNPHNNGVW
+574 VCNLRNKGV